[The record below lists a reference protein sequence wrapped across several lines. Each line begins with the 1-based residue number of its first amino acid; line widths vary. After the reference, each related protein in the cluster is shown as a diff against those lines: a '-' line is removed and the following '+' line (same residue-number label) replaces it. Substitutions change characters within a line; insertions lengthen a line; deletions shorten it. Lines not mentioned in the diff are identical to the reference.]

1 MTKDHHRRFSS
12 RACRTAAWT
21 AAGLFAASTAIAEA
35 LPDRYAATDQL
46 FGRVLS
52 QVAANGLREELQIDH
67 ARLAEAAGKAMPA
80 ARVVLF
86 TDPGVVTAL
95 VRSNVRAGLDLPLRV
110 LAYEGEA
117 GPAIAY
123 TNAEFLRARHGLQD
137 EAALK
142 ALDTALAKVLAP
154 IEQSRMKAVPTSG
167 MTRDQGIV
175 ELVSAYD
182 FGETVDRLKK
192 VVASQSDTVWFGEVD
207 YQAMAAGQGTAIGPA
222 TLLLFGGPAPGGV
235 AMAAFPSI
243 GLDAF
248 CQKLLVYQDDKGSV
262 HVLFNSI
269 VALAEL
275 HYGRSIDPHRMLDQ
289 RLTATFT
296 KAIAPQGAP

>member
-1 MTKDHHRRFSS
+1 MTKYS
-12 RACRTAAWT
+12 RNRSTDRASQAALW
-21 AAGLFAASTAIAEA
+21 AAAALFAASAAIAEA
-35 LPDRYAATDQL
+35 PTDRFTATDQL
-46 FGRVLS
+46 FGTVLS

-67 ARLAEAAGKAMPA
+67 ARLAEAAGKSMPA

-86 TDPGVVTAL
+86 TEPAVVTAL

-110 LAYEGEA
+110 LAYDGEA
-117 GPAIAY
+117 GPAITY
-123 TNAEFLRARHGLQD
+123 TDSEFLRVRHGLRD
-137 EAALK
+137 DAALR
-142 ALDTALAKVLAP
+142 AFDTALAKVLAP
-154 IEQSRMKAVPTSG
+154 IEPSRVKAVPTSG
-167 MTRDQGIV
+167 MVRDQGIV

-207 YQAMAAGQGTAIGPA
+207 YQAMAAGQGTDIGPA

-296 KAIAPQGAP
+296 KAITPQGAP